1 MSDVYIPGVK
11 SRFNTEKLIEDLM
24 KVERV
29 PRDRIESGVKTLETE
44 KTYWQDVGR
53 RMTSLRD
60 SARLLY
66 SFQNPFNDRTVVSQ
80 DDSVISAT
88 VTREAVEQ
96 EHRFTVE
103 QVAASDRFISNPLDS
118 NYKVAGGTYTFT
130 IGTDEVSFNFR
141 EGSLK
146 EFADALNR
154 RGREKIQ
161 ARVINVEPGTRSL
174 LIESLVT
181 GEKNKLG
188 FAADAEKLVLETG
201 IAERINDT
209 RLEVSL
215 TDTNV
220 RGVDSRNDPR
230 FITVKEGSLTV
241 AAGGKAQVIPDMAI
255 RSVPALVL
263 SMETATV
270 VKPDDALTIP
280 RPPPGP
286 SIPETGS
293 VTYGDITIENDLSAV
308 PLPPWTPPELPPRV
322 DNLAVLSL
330 TFSDGTMVK
339 LPAITD
345 SEDFTARQYRLGD
358 VAPNKVIVGI
368 DLLNNNTH
376 RDVSLRNIQVFD
388 PGAGTG
394 FSPRNPVSVAS
405 DSVIVMDGIE
415 IKRSGN
421 SIDDLIPGVTVIP
434 RSVSG
439 RPVTLEI
446 TPDREGIKEAIINL
460 VGNYNRLMA
469 EVNVLTRNDDR
480 VIQEL
485 SYLSV
490 EEQEDYRKRLG
501 IFSADTTL
509 SQFRT
514 TLQRAAATPYP
525 TDGQPMLLSQLGIGT
540 DVRRSGAS
548 SGYDAS
554 RLRGYLEIDEK
565 ALDAALE
572 SRLDTIRQLFGFD
585 TDGDLIVDSGLAYTL
600 ETLARPY
607 METGGIISLKTG
619 AIDSRITQDQRRID
633 TLDRQLAARETALKQ
648 QYGQMEGA
656 FNRMERMST
665 SLDQFSQRATNTN
678 NNR

>member
-11 SRFNTEKLIEDLM
+11 SRFNTEKLVEDLM

-44 KTYWQDVGR
+44 KTYWQDIGR

-80 DDSVISAT
+80 DESVIGAT
-88 VTREAVEQ
+88 VTREAAEQ
-96 EHRFTVE
+96 EHRFTVK

-118 NYKVAGGTYTFT
+118 NYKVAGGIYTFT
-130 IGTDEVSFNFR
+130 VGTDEISFNFR

-161 ARVINVEPGTRSL
+161 ASIINVEPGTRSL
-174 LIESLVT
+174 LIESLLT

-188 FAADAEKLVLETG
+188 FAANAEKLALETG

-209 RLEVSL
+209 RLAVSL

-220 RGVDSRNDPR
+220 RGIDPQNDPR
-230 FITVKEGSLTV
+230 FIVVKEGVLKV
-241 AAGGKAQVIPDMAI
+241 AAGGKAQVIPDVAI
-255 RSVPALVL
+255 RSAPALVL
-263 SMETATV
+263 SMETATA
-270 VKPDDALTIP
+270 VKPDDITIP
-280 RPPPGP
+280 KPPPGP

-293 VTYGDITIENDLSAV
+293 VTYGDITIESDRSAV
-308 PLPPWTPPELPPRV
+308 PLPPWTPPEFPPRV

-339 LPAITD
+339 LPPITD
-345 SEDFTARQYRLGD
+345 SEDFITRQYRLGD

-376 RDVSLRNIQVFD
+376 RDISLKNIQVFD
-388 PGAGTG
+388 PDTG
-394 FSPRNPVSVAS
+394 SGFNPLNPVSTAVDAI
-405 DSVIVMDGIE
+405 IVMDGIE
-415 IKRSGN
+415 IKRPGN
-421 SIDDLIPGVTVIP
+421 SIDDLIPGITVIP
-434 RSVSG
+434 HSVSE

-469 EVNVLTRNDDR
+469 EVNILTRNDDR
-480 VIQEL
+480 IIQEL
-485 SYLSV
+485 SYLSA

-501 IFSADTTL
+501 VFSADTTL

-525 TDGQPMLLSQLGIGT
+525 TDDQPMLLSQLGIGS

-572 SRLDTIRQLFGFD
+572 SRLGTIRQLFGFD
-585 TDGDLIVDSGLAYTL
+585 TDGDLIVDSGLAYNL
-600 ETLARPY
+600 ETAARPY
-607 METGGIISLKTG
+607 VETGGIISLKTG
-619 AIDSRITQDQRRID
+619 ALDSRMAQDQRRID
-633 TLDRQLAARETALKQ
+633 TLDRQLAAKETALKQ